1 MHLNATFAF
10 AKFGLN
16 GCCGCVMALITIHVE
31 KGDGEDVGGGH
42 GGDNKNHS
50 LIAIITYDN
59 ETVYMSFENKLCSTS
74 SSSTTS
80 SSSSSSLRLYHHYAK
95 YVG

>member
-1 MHLNATFAF
+1 
-10 AKFGLN
+10 
-16 GCCGCVMALITIHVE
+16 MALMSIHVE

-74 SSSTTS
+74 SSST